1 MRLEEKKL
9 AGEDFVSQ
17 IMSKNVITVDASEKV
32 LKALQVMAEKGIGS
46 VVIVKNGKP
55 VGILTERDVAKKL
68 VVNKETLDKKVEDV
82 MSKPLI
88 TVSPDTGI
96 FEALQIMRKNNIRRL
111 PVVKNGKLEGIITE
125 KDLLYWVLKVAYA
138 PYPPP

>member
-1 MRLEEKKL
+1 M
-9 AGEDFVSQ
+9 ASEDFVSQ

-32 LKALQVMAEKGIGS
+32 LKALQIMAEKGIGS
-46 VVIVKNGKP
+46 VLIVKNGKP
-55 VGILTERDVAKKL
+55 VGILTERDIAKKL
-68 VVNKETLDKKVEDV
+68 VANKETLDKKTEDV

-96 FEALQIMRKNNIRRL
+96 FEALQLMRKNNIRRL

-125 KDLLYWVLKVAYA
+125 KDLLYWVLRVAYA

>member
-1 MRLEEKKL
+1 MTS
-9 AGEDFVSQ
+9 EDFVSQ
-17 IMSKNVITVDASEKV
+17 IMSKNVITVDSSEKV
-32 LKALQVMAEKGIGS
+32 LRALQIMAEKGIGS
-46 VVIVKNGKP
+46 VIVIENGKP
-55 VGILTERDVAKKL
+55 VGIITERDIAKKL
-68 VVNKETLDKKVEDV
+68 VQDKSTLDKKVKDV

-111 PVVKNGKLEGIITE
+111 PVVSAGKLEGIVTE

>member
-1 MRLEEKKL
+1 LR
-9 AGEDFVSQ
+9 
-17 IMSKNVITVDASEKV
+17 
-32 LKALQVMAEKGIGS
+32 ALQIMAEKGIGS
-46 VVIVKNGKP
+46 VIVIENGKP
-55 VGILTERDVAKKL
+55 VGIITERDIAKKL
-68 VVNKETLDKKVEDV
+68 VQDKSTLDKKVKDV

-111 PVVKNGKLEGIITE
+111 PVVSAGKLEGIVTE

>member
-1 MRLEEKKL
+1 M

-68 VVNKETLDKKVEDV
+68 VVNKEILDKKVEDV

-125 KDLLYWVLKVAYA
+125 KDLLYWVLKIAYA

>member
-1 MRLEEKKL
+1 M

>member
-1 MRLEEKKL
+1 L
-9 AGEDFVSQ
+9 ASEDFVSQ
-17 IMSKNVITVDASEKV
+17 IMSKNVITIDASEKV
-32 LKALQVMAEKGIGS
+32 LKALQIMAEKGIGS
-46 VVIVKNGKP
+46 IIIVEDGKP
-55 VGILTERDVAKKL
+55 IGIITERDIAKKL
-68 VVNKETLDKKVEDV
+68 VQDKTTLDKKVKDV

-111 PVVKNGKLEGIITE
+111 PIVSKGKLEGIITE

>member
-1 MRLEEKKL
+1 M
-9 AGEDFVSQ
+9 ASEDFVSQ
-17 IMSKNVITVDASEKV
+17 IMSKNVIIVDASEKV
-32 LKALQVMAEKGIGS
+32 LKALQIMAEKGIGG
-46 VVIVKNGKP
+46 VVVVENGKP
-55 VGILTERDVAKKL
+55 VGIITERDIAKKL
-68 VVNKETLDKKVEDV
+68 VQDKNTLDKKVKEV

-111 PVVKNGKLEGIITE
+111 PVVSKGKLEGIITE
-125 KDLLYWVLKVAYA
+125 KDLLYWVLRVAYS